1 MHRMPTS
8 PKKSQGFSLLE
19 VLLATFIF
27 SVVMVGVTSYFVSI
41 TATNQHTKRLQQN
54 LEDVQFVMNRVAKV
68 LRTSVIIAPASGGTT
83 SNMRIFDYS
92 QSRCLLYEFG
102 NDKILEYST
111 LLPTGTSDEKS
122 WCKNIAFSSPSV
134 LVDTSNGMN
143 LTGRFV
149 VIPSNSTPGSE
160 AAGLVTMN
168 ATISRQGNSTTIQT
182 TVSLRNYR
190 EIAP

>member
-1 MHRMPTS
+1 MCRMSTS
-8 PKKSQGFSLLE
+8 SKKSRGFSLLE

-41 TATNQHTKRLQQN
+41 TTANQNTKHLQQN
-54 LEDVQFVMNRVAKV
+54 LEDVQFVMNRVAKI
-68 LRTSVIIAPASGGTT
+68 LRTSVVIAPTSGGVT
-83 SNMRIFDYS
+83 SNLRFFDYS
-92 QSRCLLYEFG
+92 QSQCFLYEFE
-102 NDKILEYST
+102 NDRILEYTASLPAST
-111 LLPTGTSDEKS
+111 PDEKS
-122 WCKNIAFSSPSV
+122 WCKNFVFSSPSI

-143 LTGRFV
+143 LAGRFV
-149 VIPSNSTPGSE
+149 VVPSNSTPGSE